1 MDFLNWLMYFV
12 FSLILFQAFHLIT
25 RRKLGRSHKLPPGP
39 PTIPIFG
46 NLFQVGD
53 KPHRSLAKLAKIHGD
68 IMTLKLGQTTTV
80 VFSSATMAKEIFQK
94 HDAVSCN
101 RTIPDALRALQ
112 HHEAGL
118 PWMPVSTTWRNLRK
132 ICNLHI
138 FATHKLDANQ
148 YLRRS
153 KVEQLLAGVRESSL
167 IGEAIEIRQAAFKTT
182 LSLISN
188 TIFSIDLADST
199 HTSEEFREIV
209 RGIMEE
215 LGKPNFGD
223 NFPIANLDL
232 QGIRRRVAILFRKMM
247 DLFDKMLDERME
259 LRRMNDYISIDDFLD
274 ILLQLSHQ
282 GNSEK
287 LDRNLIKHLILDLV
301 VGAIETTTSTLE
313 WAMAELLQNPK
324 VLQEARGELK
334 QIIGEGNLVEE
345 SNITCLPYLQAIVKE
360 TMRLHPS
367 FPLLLPK
374 KAEADIEIHS
384 FVIPKGTQLLIN
396 AWAIGRDPKFWEV
409 PDLFRPER
417 FIRSEMDVK
426 GRDFGLIPFGGGR
439 RICPG
444 LPLAIR
450 MLHLMLGGLIHSF
463 DWKLENNITPESLD
477 MKDKY
482 GLFLQKAQPLRI
494 IPISN

>member
-1 MDFLNWLMYFV
+1 MQV
-12 FSLILFQAFHLIT
+12 VQA
-25 RRKLGRSHKLPPGP
+25 
-39 PTIPIFG
+39 
-46 NLFQVGD
+46 NL
-53 KPHRSLAKLAKIHGD
+53 
-68 IMTLKLGQTTTV
+68 
-80 VFSSATMAKEIFQK
+80 
-94 HDAVSCN
+94 
-101 RTIPDALRALQ
+101 
-112 HHEAGL
+112 
-118 PWMPVSTTWRNLRK
+118 
-132 ICNLHI
+132 
-138 FATHKLDANQ
+138 
-148 YLRRS
+148 
-153 KVEQLLAGVRESSL
+153 
-167 IGEAIEIRQAAFKTT
+167 
-182 LSLISN
+182 
-188 TIFSIDLADST
+188 
-199 HTSEEFREIV
+199 EFREIV

-247 DLFDKMLDERME
+247 DLFDKMLNERME

-287 LDRNLIKHLILDLV
+287 LDRNLIKHLILVDSV

>member
-1 MDFLNWLMYFV
+1 MMPYLVTEPFPMPFV
-12 FSLILFQAFHLIT
+12 PFNITKPDCLGCLFQL
-25 RRKLGRSHKLPPGP
+25 
-39 PTIPIFG
+39 
-46 NLFQVGD
+46 
-53 KPHRSLAKLAKIHGD
+53 
-68 IMTLKLGQTTTV
+68 
-80 VFSSATMAKEIFQK
+80 
-94 HDAVSCN
+94 
-101 RTIPDALRALQ
+101 
-112 HHEAGL
+112 
-118 PWMPVSTTWRNLRK
+118 STTWRNLRK

-138 FATHKLDANQ
+138 FATPKLDANQ

-209 RGIMEE
+209 QGIMEE

-223 NFPIANLDL
+223 YFPIANLDL
-232 QGIRRRVAILFRKMM
+232 QGIRRRVAVLFRKMM
-247 DLFDKMLDERME
+247 DLFDKMVDERME
-259 LRRMNDYISIDDFLD
+259 LRRMNDYISTDDFLD

-367 FPLLLPK
+367 FPLLLPR

-396 AWAIGRDPKFWEV
+396 AWAIGRDPKFWEE

-417 FIRSEMDVK
+417 FIRSEMDVNGK
-426 GRDFGLIPFGGGR
+426 DFGLIPFGGGR

-444 LPLAIR
+444 LPLAMR
-450 MLHLMLGGLIHSF
+450 MLHLILGGLIHSF
-463 DWKLENNITPESLD
+463 DWKLENNITPESL
-477 MKDKY
+477 
-482 GLFLQKAQPLRI
+482 
-494 IPISN
+494 

>member
-12 FSLILFQAFHLIT
+12 FYLILFQAFHLIT
-25 RRKLGRSHKLPPGP
+25 RRKLGRFHKLPPGP

-68 IMTLKLGQTTTV
+68 IMTLKLGHNTTV
-80 VFSSATMAKEIFQK
+80 VFSSATMAKEILQK

-138 FATHKLDANQ
+138 FATQKLDANQ

-188 TIFSIDLADST
+188 TIFSIDLVDST

-209 RGIMEE
+209 QGIMEE

-223 NFPIANLDL
+223 YFPIANLDL
-232 QGIRRRVAILFRKMM
+232 QGIRRRVAILLRKMM
-247 DLFDKMLDERME
+247 DLFDKMVDERME
-259 LRRMNDYISIDDFLD
+259 LRKMNDYISTDDFLD
-274 ILLQLSHQ
+274 ILLQLIHQ
-282 GNSEK
+282 GNNGK
-287 LDRNLIKHLILDLV
+287 LDRNLIKHLILV
-301 VGAIETTTSTLE
+301 AQSRQ
-313 WAMAELLQNPK
+313 LQ
-324 VLQEARGELK
+324 VLWNGQWRNYSKTQKFCRKRGELK
-334 QIIGEGNLVEE
+334 QIIGEGNLLEE

-367 FPLLLPK
+367 LPLLLPR

-396 AWAIGRDPKFWEV
+396 AWAIGRDPKFWEE

-463 DWKLENNITPESLD
+463 GWKLENNITPESLD
-477 MKDKY
+477 MKD
-482 GLFLQKAQPLRI
+482 
-494 IPISN
+494 

>member
-1 MDFLNWLMYFV
+1 
-12 FSLILFQAFHLIT
+12 
-25 RRKLGRSHKLPPGP
+25 
-39 PTIPIFG
+39 
-46 NLFQVGD
+46 
-53 KPHRSLAKLAKIHGD
+53 
-68 IMTLKLGQTTTV
+68 
-80 VFSSATMAKEIFQK
+80 
-94 HDAVSCN
+94 
-101 RTIPDALRALQ
+101 
-112 HHEAGL
+112 
-118 PWMPVSTTWRNLRK
+118 
-132 ICNLHI
+132 
-138 FATHKLDANQ
+138 
-148 YLRRS
+148 
-153 KVEQLLAGVRESSL
+153 
-167 IGEAIEIRQAAFKTT
+167 
-182 LSLISN
+182 
-188 TIFSIDLADST
+188 
-199 HTSEEFREIV
+199 
-209 RGIMEE
+209 MEE

-223 NFPIANLDL
+223 YFPIANLDL

-247 DLFDKMLDERME
+247 DLFDKMVDDRME
-259 LRRMNDYISIDDFLD
+259 LRRMNDYISTDDFLD

-287 LDRNLIKHLILDLV
+287 LDRNLIKHLILVDLV

-367 FPLLLPK
+367 FPLLLPR

-396 AWAIGRDPKFWEV
+396 AWAIGRDPKFWEE